1 MEEEEPFPHCLPI
14 LSLPILSGRLRPHPT
29 PSKPPAPVPATSFS
43 RLTMT
48 RWGSEEGVQEMRDEE
63 IEEIAFYRHLCP
75 GGCLVPSTLH
85 TLGLPYSLRGLLL
98 GLQMSLDPSVLI
110 PTLPASDL
118 PSPERRQVL
127 AVPCTLMKA
136 SIPSWSL

>member
-1 MEEEEPFPHCLPI
+1 
-14 LSLPILSGRLRPHPT
+14 
-29 PSKPPAPVPATSFS
+29 
-43 RLTMT
+43 
-48 RWGSEEGVQEMRDEE
+48 MRDEE

-85 TLGLPYSLRGLLL
+85 TLGLPYSLRGLCCCLLL

-118 PSPERRQVL
+118 PSPERVQVL
-127 AVPCTLMKA
+127 AVPCTLMKV